1 MVDGEAG
8 NKVNSINKRNSIS
21 IATFHFRGALWRPCR
36 CNAYSVLA
44 LDGLFLRILR
54 LKIEARSIMTLPK
67 VSYILLWFPKPSET
81 FIFREVMNL
90 WKMGLPL
97 KVYTLYGELTKLLS
111 PEMASVS
118 DKMERLGIP
127 YLKRAP
133 ADFLYWRKRE
143 PQVTSWLSRTI
154 PVRRWRSLEVA
165 GENIWAFFC
174 GFTLARLFEADG
186 IEHIHA
192 PWANGPATAAW
203 VASKLTGIPFSFMG
217 RAVDIH
223 PPDGAL
229 KEKIRDAAFVRVNP
243 KNNVDHLKKF
253 AEDKGDKIY
262 MTYDGYPISEFREAP
277 VPMKP
282 PFQILALGRFARFKG
297 FEVLIDAAR
306 ILDDEGMDFHLTI
319 AGSGLRGVMLK
330 TQTKRLRLTHRVS
343 FPGFVTYD
351 RVSELLCSADV
362 FVMPSIIHSTG
373 ERDGI
378 PNVLVEA
385 MLHRLP
391 VVATNVAGLGE
402 VVLDGETGLLIP
414 QRDPRALA
422 TAISAITRDR
432 NASLVMAEKGRDLI
446 LKEFDPE
453 MCHRQVLELFRNF
466 GSGRIS
472 GA

>member
-1 MVDGEAG
+1 M
-8 NKVNSINKRNSIS
+8 
-21 IATFHFRGALWRPCR
+21 ALPRV
-36 CNAYSVLA
+36 A
-44 LDGLFLRILR
+44 
-54 LKIEARSIMTLPK
+54 
-67 VSYILLWFPKPSET
+67 YILLWFPKPSET
-81 FIFREVMNL
+81 FIFREVTNL

-97 KVYTLYGELTKLLS
+97 KVYTLYGELTKQLS

-118 DKMERLGIP
+118 HKIERLGIP

-133 ADFLYWRKRE
+133 ADFFYWRKRE
-143 PQVTSWLSRTI
+143 PETTAWLMKTI
-154 PVRRWRSLEVA
+154 PIRRWRSLEVA

-186 IEHIHA
+186 IQHIHA

-203 VASKLTGIPFSFMG
+203 VASKLSGIPFSFMG

-243 KNNVDHLKKF
+243 KNNVEHLKKF
-253 AEDKGDKIY
+253 VEDDGNKIY
-262 MTYDGYPISEFREAP
+262 MTYDGYPISDFREAP

-282 PFQILALGRFARFKG
+282 PFKILALGRFARFKG

-306 ILDDEGMDFHLTI
+306 ILEDNGMDFHLTI
-319 AGSGLRGVMLK
+319 AGSGLRGILLK
-330 TQTKRLRLTHRVS
+330 THTKRLGLTHRVA

-351 RVSELLCSADV
+351 RVSDLFCSADV
-362 FVMPSIIHSTG
+362 FVVPSVIHYTG

-391 VVATNVAGLGE
+391 VVATNVAGMGE
-402 VVLDGETGLLIP
+402 VVLDGETGLLVP
-414 QRDPRALA
+414 QRDPTALA
-422 TAISAITRDR
+422 KAISRITSDR
-432 NASLVMAEKGRDLI
+432 NASLEMAEKGRDFI

-453 MCHRQVLELFRNF
+453 MCHRQVLELFTNF
-466 GSGRIS
+466 GSGKIRS
-472 GA
+472 T

>member
-1 MVDGEAG
+1 
-8 NKVNSINKRNSIS
+8 
-21 IATFHFRGALWRPCR
+21 
-36 CNAYSVLA
+36 
-44 LDGLFLRILR
+44 
-54 LKIEARSIMTLPK
+54 MTLPK
-67 VSYILLWFPKPSET
+67 VAYILLWFPKASET

-97 KVYTLYGELTKLLS
+97 KVYTLYGELTKQLS

-118 DKMERLGIP
+118 HKMERLGIP
-127 YLKRAP
+127 YLTRAP
-133 ADFLYWRKRE
+133 KDFFYWRKRE
-143 PQVTSWLSRTI
+143 PETTAWLLKTI
-154 PVRRWRSLEVA
+154 PIRKWRSWEVA

-186 IEHIHA
+186 IQHIHA

-243 KNNVDHLKKF
+243 RNNVEHLKKF
-253 AEDKGDKIY
+253 AEDNGNKIY

-277 VPMKP
+277 VLMKP
-282 PFQILALGRFARFKG
+282 PFKILALGRFARFKG
-297 FEVLIDAAR
+297 FEFLIDAAR
-306 ILDDEGMDFHLTI
+306 ILEDQGIDFHLTI
-319 AGSGLRGVMLK
+319 AGSGLRGVALK
-330 TQTKRLRLTHRVS
+330 NQTKRLELNHRVS
-343 FPGFVTYD
+343 FPGFITYD
-351 RVSELLCSADV
+351 RVSDLFCSADV

-402 VVLDGETGLLIP
+402 VVFDGETGLLVP
-414 QRDPRALA
+414 QRDAQALA
-422 TAISAITRDR
+422 IAISVITSDR
-432 NASLVMAEKGRDLI
+432 NASLKMAEKGRDLI
-446 LKEFDPE
+446 LREFDPE
-453 MCHRQVLELFRNF
+453 TCHRQVFELFRDLGF
-466 GSGRIS
+466 GENSGMTEDQHAGI
-472 GA
+472 

>member
-1 MVDGEAG
+1 
-8 NKVNSINKRNSIS
+8 
-21 IATFHFRGALWRPCR
+21 
-36 CNAYSVLA
+36 
-44 LDGLFLRILR
+44 
-54 LKIEARSIMTLPK
+54 MTLPK
-67 VSYILLWFPKPSET
+67 VAYILLWFPKPSET

-97 KVYTLYGELTKLLS
+97 KVYTLYGQLTKQLS

-118 DKMERLGIP
+118 HKMQRLGIS
-127 YLKRAP
+127 YLTRAP
-133 ADFLYWRKRE
+133 ADVLYWRKRE
-143 PQVTSWLSRTI
+143 PQVTSWLLKTI

-186 IEHIHA
+186 MEHIHA

-253 AEDKGDKIY
+253 TEDGGKKIY
-262 MTYDGYPISEFREAP
+262 MTYDGYPIREFRDAP

-282 PFQILALGRFARFKG
+282 PFKILALGRFARFKG
-297 FEVLIDAAR
+297 FEVLIDAAK
-306 ILDDEGMDFHLTI
+306 ILEDEGTDFHLTI
-319 AGSGLRGVMLK
+319 AGSGLRGILLK
-330 TQTKRLRLTHRVS
+330 NQTKRLGLTHRVS

-351 RVSELLCSADV
+351 RVSDLFCSADV

-391 VVATNVAGLGE
+391 VVATDVAGLGE
-402 VVLDGETGLLIP
+402 VVLDGETGLLVP

-422 TAISAITRDR
+422 TAISGITGDRD
-432 NASLVMAEKGRDLI
+432 ASLVMAEKGRDLI
-446 LKEFDPE
+446 LREFDPE
-453 MCHRQVLELFRNF
+453 MCHSQALELFRNV
-466 GSGRIS
+466 GPDKIP